1 MRNQKKSFRSAAPVW
16 AAFVVPI
23 IWLAVLMAGCYEP
36 GMTIFTL
43 MDAFSAATKN
53 PFSLHWT
60 TYTPKFIGIF
70 LLLYGG
76 AILFYYTGQKNMRPG
91 EEHGSASW
99 GSVRDLD
106 KKYRDKDAGKNVI
119 LTQHLQMSMNGKL
132 HRRNLL
138 QIIVGGS
145 GSGKTRF
152 LAKPNLMLANASF
165 IVTDPKGEMLRA
177 VGNLFLE
184 EGYVLRVFDLIDP
197 SKSDCYNPFCYIR
210 KDADVFKLIDNFIKN
225 TTPKGAKANDP
236 FWEKS
241 ETALDAALM
250 LYLLHEAPVEDQN
263 METILYMIE
272 NGGAKEEDDD
282 YQSPLDL
289 LFEALEEEQPDHIAV
304 RQYHIFKQAAG
315 KTAKSILVSAAVR
328 LASFTLPE
336 IQHITASDDMELGKL
351 GERKQAIFCIIP
363 DSNDASLNFLVGM
376 LYTQAF
382 QELYYQADKVH
393 QGALPV
399 PVRLMFDE
407 FANVALPD
415 GYARLQATMRSR
427 NIMSTIILQN
437 ISQLKALFKDDW
449 EGIIGN
455 ADSFLYLGGNE
466 QSTHKYISELL
477 GKETI
482 DTKTSSQSKGRN
494 GSYSQN
500 FQQTGRELMTP
511 DEVRRLDNKNAIV
524 LIRGEKPVIDE
535 KYDILKHP
543 NIHRTEDGGAPPYL
557 HTPLRAFAADDLS
570 FPIENIDDI
579 DFWRINMK
587 HELTPQRKE
596 RRIMAVWTSLV
607 LTTALFTTSAFAA
620 DSDPLT
626 IVNNLS
632 DFIFSCIK
640 AIGII
645 ILGWGVVQLGM
656 SVQSHDATQRTQGVL
671 CLFGGLLIAFA
682 KEILTAIGV
691 V

>member
-1 MRNQKKSFRSAAPVW
+1 
-16 AAFVVPI
+16 
-23 IWLAVLMAGCYEP
+23 MAGCYEP

-43 MDAFSAATKN
+43 MDVFSAATKN

-60 TYTPKFIGIF
+60 PYTMKFIGIF
-70 LLLYGG
+70 LLFYGG
-76 AILFYYTGQKNMRPG
+76 AILFYYTGQKNTRPG

-99 GSVRDLD
+99 GSVRELD

-165 IVTDPKGEMLRA
+165 IVTDPKSEMLRA
-177 VGNLFLE
+177 VGKLFLE

-197 SKSDCYNPFCYIR
+197 SKSDCYNPFRYIR
-210 KDADVFKLIDNFIKN
+210 KDADVFKLIDSFIKN

-241 ETALDAALM
+241 ETALDSALM
-250 LYLLHEAPVEDQN
+250 LYLLHEAPPEDQN

-282 YQSPLDL
+282 YSSPLDL

-336 IQHITASDDMELGKL
+336 IQRITATDDMELGKL

-393 QGALPV
+393 QGALPL

-427 NIMSTIILQN
+427 NIMSTIVLQN

-455 ADSFLYLGGNE
+455 ADSFIYLGGNE

-482 DTKTSSQSKGRN
+482 DTRTSSQSKGRN
-494 GSYSQN
+494 GSFSQN
-500 FQQTGRELMTP
+500 FQQAGRELMTP

-579 DFWRINMK
+579 
-587 HELTPQRKE
+587 
-596 RRIMAVWTSLV
+596 
-607 LTTALFTTSAFAA
+607 
-620 DSDPLT
+620 
-626 IVNNLS
+626 
-632 DFIFSCIK
+632 
-640 AIGII
+640 
-645 ILGWGVVQLGM
+645 
-656 SVQSHDATQRTQGVL
+656 
-671 CLFGGLLIAFA
+671 
-682 KEILTAIGV
+682 EILEEFT
-691 V
+691 

>member
-1 MRNQKKSFRSAAPVW
+1 MTHKKKSFRSAAPVW
-16 AAFVVPI
+16 AAFTLPI
-23 IWLAVLMAGCYEP
+23 VWFAVLMAGCYTP
-36 GMTIFTL
+36 GMTIFDL
-43 MDAFSAATKN
+43 VAQFSEVTQT

-60 TYTPKFIGIF
+60 PYTMKFIGIF

-76 AILFYYTGQKNMRPG
+76 AILFYYTGQKNTRPG

-99 GSVRDLD
+99 GSVRELN

-165 IVTDPKGEMLRA
+165 ICTDPKGEMLRA

-197 SKSDCYNPFCYIR
+197 SKSDCYNPFRYIR
-210 KDADVFKLIDNFIKN
+210 KDADVFKLIDSFIKN

-241 ETALDAALM
+241 ETALDSALM
-250 LYLLHEAPVEDQN
+250 LYLLHEAPPEDQN

-289 LFEALEEEQPDHIAV
+289 LFEAPEEEQPDHIAV
-304 RQYHIFKQAAG
+304 LQYHIFKQAAG

-336 IQHITASDDMELGKL
+336 IQRITATDDMELGKL

-393 QGALPV
+393 QGALPL

-427 NIMSTIILQN
+427 NIMSTIVLQN

-455 ADSFLYLGGNE
+455 ADSFIYLGGNE

-482 DTKTSSQSKGRN
+482 DTRTSSQSKGRN
-494 GSYSQN
+494 GSFSQN
-500 FQQTGRELMTP
+500 FQQTGRELASV
-511 DEVRRLDNKNAIV
+511 DELAVLDGGKCILQLRGVRPFLS
-524 LIRGEKPVIDE
+524 E
-535 KYDILKHP
+535 KYDITKHP
-543 NIHRTEDGGAPPYL
+543 NY
-557 HTPLRAFAADDLS
+557 
-570 FPIENIDDI
+570 
-579 DFWRINMK
+579 K
-587 HELTPQRKE
+587 Y
-596 RRIMAVWTSLV
+596 
-607 LTTALFTTSAFAA
+607 
-620 DSDPLT
+620 
-626 IVNNLS
+626 LS
-632 DFIFSCIK
+632 DADRRNTFDIEKFLSTKLKVKPEETYEVYEI
-640 AIGII
+640 
-645 ILGWGVVQLGM
+645 
-656 SVQSHDATQRTQGVL
+656 DAASEKVAGS
-671 CLFGGLLIAFA
+671 
-682 KEILTAIGV
+682 
-691 V
+691 

>member
-1 MRNQKKSFRSAAPVW
+1 MTRKKKSFRSAAPVW
-16 AAFVVPI
+16 AAFTLPI
-23 IWLAVLMAGCYEP
+23 VWLAVLMASCYEP

-60 TYTPKFIGIF
+60 PYTMKFIGIF

-76 AILFYYTGQKNMRPG
+76 AILFYYTGQKNTRPG

-99 GSVRDLD
+99 GSVRELD

-289 LFEALEEEQPDHIAV
+289 LFEALEEEQPNHIAV

-336 IQHITASDDMELGKL
+336 IQRITASDDMELGKL

-382 QELYYQADKVH
+382 QELYYQADKIH

-455 ADSFLYLGGNE
+455 ADSFVYLGGNE

-482 DTKTSSQSKGRN
+482 DTRTSSQSKGRN
-494 GSYSQN
+494 GSFSQN

-579 DFWRINMK
+579 VIL
-587 HELTPQRKE
+587 EE
-596 RRIMAVWTSLV
+596 
-607 LTTALFTTSAFAA
+607 FT
-620 DSDPLT
+620 
-626 IVNNLS
+626 
-632 DFIFSCIK
+632 
-640 AIGII
+640 
-645 ILGWGVVQLGM
+645 
-656 SVQSHDATQRTQGVL
+656 
-671 CLFGGLLIAFA
+671 
-682 KEILTAIGV
+682 
-691 V
+691 

>member
-1 MRNQKKSFRSAAPVW
+1 MTRKKKSFRSAAPVW
-16 AAFVVPI
+16 AAFTLPI
-23 IWLAVLMAGCYEP
+23 VWLAVLMASCYEP

-60 TYTPKFIGIF
+60 PYTMKFIGIF

-76 AILFYYTGQKNMRPG
+76 AILFYYTGQKNTRPG

-99 GSVRDLD
+99 GSVRELD

-250 LYLLHEAPVEDQN
+250 LYLLHEAPPEDQN

-289 LFEALEEEQPDHIAV
+289 LFEALEEEQPNHIAV

-336 IQHITASDDMELGKL
+336 IQRITASDDMELGKL

-382 QELYYQADKVH
+382 QELYYQADKIH

-455 ADSFLYLGGNE
+455 ADSFVYLGGNE

-482 DTKTSSQSKGRN
+482 DTRTSSQSKGRN
-494 GSYSQN
+494 GSFSQN

-579 DFWRINMK
+579 EFLED
-587 HELTPQRKE
+587 
-596 RRIMAVWTSLV
+596 
-607 LTTALFTTSAFAA
+607 
-620 DSDPLT
+620 
-626 IVNNLS
+626 
-632 DFIFSCIK
+632 
-640 AIGII
+640 
-645 ILGWGVVQLGM
+645 
-656 SVQSHDATQRTQGVL
+656 
-671 CLFGGLLIAFA
+671 
-682 KEILTAIGV
+682 
-691 V
+691 

>member
-16 AAFVVPI
+16 AAFTVPI
-23 IWLAVLMAGCYEP
+23 VWLAVLMAECYTP
-36 GMTIFTL
+36 GMTIFDL
-43 MDAFSAATKN
+43 AAQFSEVTQT

-60 TYTPKFIGIF
+60 PYTMKFIGIF

-76 AILFYYTGQKNMRPG
+76 AILFYYTGQKNTRPG

-99 GSVRDLD
+99 GSVRELD

-184 EGYVLRVFDLIDP
+184 EGYILRVFDLIDP

-250 LYLLHEAPVEDQN
+250 LYLLHEAPPEDQS

-336 IQHITASDDMELGKL
+336 IQRITASDDMELGKL

-455 ADSFLYLGGNE
+455 ADSFVYLGGNE
-466 QSTHKYISELL
+466 QSTHKYISDLL

-482 DTKTSSQSKGRN
+482 DTRTSSQSKGRN
-494 GSYSQN
+494 GSFSQN

-579 DFWRINMK
+579 
-587 HELTPQRKE
+587 
-596 RRIMAVWTSLV
+596 
-607 LTTALFTTSAFAA
+607 
-620 DSDPLT
+620 
-626 IVNNLS
+626 
-632 DFIFSCIK
+632 
-640 AIGII
+640 
-645 ILGWGVVQLGM
+645 
-656 SVQSHDATQRTQGVL
+656 
-671 CLFGGLLIAFA
+671 
-682 KEILTAIGV
+682 EILEEFT
-691 V
+691 

>member
-1 MRNQKKSFRSAAPVW
+1 MIMTLLGWF
-16 AAFVVPI
+16 
-23 IWLAVLMAGCYEP
+23 LLTAVLIPLLYLWRRPAGILAGLAALLAP
-36 GMTIFTL
+36 GGLYLWAGLSLRTYAWSWALPLLAGQCLLIPLSRFLYVRFCRLFNGWSKFTL
-43 MDAFSAATKN
+43 EIEDSN
-53 PFSLHWT
+53 GHLHYVKGINQG
-60 TYTPKFIGIF
+60 TYI
-70 LLLYGG
+70 
-76 AILFYYTGQKNMRPG
+76 N
-91 EEHGSASW
+91 
-99 GSVRDLD
+99 
-106 KKYRDKDAGKNVI
+106 
-119 LTQHLQMSMNGKL
+119 
-132 HRRNLL
+132 
-138 QIIVGGS
+138 GGS

-197 SKSDCYNPFCYIR
+197 AKSDCYNPFCYIR

-250 LYLLHEAPVEDQN
+250 LYLLHEAPPEDQN

-336 IQHITASDDMELGKL
+336 IQRITASDDMELGKL

-382 QELYYQADKVH
+382 QELYYQADKIH

-455 ADSFLYLGGNE
+455 ADSFVYLGGNE

-482 DTKTSSQSKGRN
+482 DTRTSSQSKGRN
-494 GSYSQN
+494 GSFSQN

-543 NIHRTEDGGAPPYL
+543 NIHRTEDGGASPYL

-579 DFWRINMK
+579 EFLED
-587 HELTPQRKE
+587 
-596 RRIMAVWTSLV
+596 
-607 LTTALFTTSAFAA
+607 
-620 DSDPLT
+620 
-626 IVNNLS
+626 
-632 DFIFSCIK
+632 
-640 AIGII
+640 
-645 ILGWGVVQLGM
+645 
-656 SVQSHDATQRTQGVL
+656 
-671 CLFGGLLIAFA
+671 
-682 KEILTAIGV
+682 
-691 V
+691 

>member
-1 MRNQKKSFRSAAPVW
+1 MTHKKKSFRSAAPVW
-16 AAFVVPI
+16 AAFVIPI
-23 IWLAVLMAGCYEP
+23 VWLAVLMAGCYTP
-36 GMTIFTL
+36 GMTIFDL
-43 MDAFSAATKN
+43 AAQFSEVTQT

-60 TYTPKFIGIF
+60 PYTMKFIGIL

-76 AILFYYTGQKNMRPG
+76 AILFYYTGQKNTRPG

-99 GSVRDLD
+99 GSVRELD

-165 IVTDPKGEMLRA
+165 ICTDPKGEMLRA

-197 SKSDCYNPFCYIR
+197 SKSDCYNPFRYIR

-241 ETALDAALM
+241 ETALDSALM
-250 LYLLHEAPVEDQN
+250 LYLLHKAPPEDQN

-272 NGGAKEEDDD
+272 NGGAKEEDND

-336 IQHITASDDMELGKL
+336 IQRITATDDMELGKL

-382 QELYYQADKVH
+382 QEPYYQADKVH

-427 NIMSTIILQN
+427 NIMSTIVLQN

-455 ADSFLYLGGNE
+455 ADSFIYLGGNE

-482 DTKTSSQSKGRN
+482 DTRTSSQSKGRN
-494 GSYSQN
+494 GSFSQN
-500 FQQTGRELMTP
+500 FQQAGRELLTP

-579 DFWRINMK
+579 EFLED
-587 HELTPQRKE
+587 
-596 RRIMAVWTSLV
+596 
-607 LTTALFTTSAFAA
+607 
-620 DSDPLT
+620 
-626 IVNNLS
+626 
-632 DFIFSCIK
+632 
-640 AIGII
+640 
-645 ILGWGVVQLGM
+645 
-656 SVQSHDATQRTQGVL
+656 
-671 CLFGGLLIAFA
+671 
-682 KEILTAIGV
+682 
-691 V
+691 

>member
-1 MRNQKKSFRSAAPVW
+1 MTRKKKSFRNAAPVW
-16 AAFVVPI
+16 AAFTLPI
-23 IWLAVLMAGCYEP
+23 VWLAVLMASCYEP
-36 GMTIFTL
+36 DMTIFTL

-60 TYTPKFIGIF
+60 PYTMKFIGIF

-76 AILFYYTGQKNMRPG
+76 AILFYYTGQKNTRPG

-99 GSVRDLD
+99 GSVRELD

-336 IQHITASDDMELGKL
+336 IQRITASDDMELGKL

-382 QELYYQADKVH
+382 QELYHQADKVH

-455 ADSFLYLGGNE
+455 ADSFVYLGGNE

-494 GSYSQN
+494 GSFSQN
-500 FQQTGRELMTP
+500 FQQAGRELMTP

-570 FPIENIDDI
+570 FPVENIDDI
-579 DFWRINMK
+579 
-587 HELTPQRKE
+587 
-596 RRIMAVWTSLV
+596 
-607 LTTALFTTSAFAA
+607 
-620 DSDPLT
+620 
-626 IVNNLS
+626 
-632 DFIFSCIK
+632 
-640 AIGII
+640 
-645 ILGWGVVQLGM
+645 
-656 SVQSHDATQRTQGVL
+656 
-671 CLFGGLLIAFA
+671 
-682 KEILTAIGV
+682 EILEESI
-691 V
+691 

>member
-1 MRNQKKSFRSAAPVW
+1 MW
-16 AAFVVPI
+16 AAFTLPI
-23 IWLAVLMAGCYEP
+23 VWLAVLMASCYEP

-60 TYTPKFIGIF
+60 PYTMKFIGIF

-76 AILFYYTGQKNMRPG
+76 AILFYYTGQKNTRPG

-99 GSVRDLD
+99 GSVRELD

-289 LFEALEEEQPDHIAV
+289 LFEALEEEQPNHIAV

-336 IQHITASDDMELGKL
+336 IQRITASDDMELGKL

-455 ADSFLYLGGNE
+455 ADSFVYLGGNE

-482 DTKTSSQSKGRN
+482 DTRTSSQSKGRN
-494 GSYSQN
+494 GSFSQN

-579 DFWRINMK
+579 EFLED
-587 HELTPQRKE
+587 
-596 RRIMAVWTSLV
+596 
-607 LTTALFTTSAFAA
+607 
-620 DSDPLT
+620 
-626 IVNNLS
+626 
-632 DFIFSCIK
+632 
-640 AIGII
+640 
-645 ILGWGVVQLGM
+645 
-656 SVQSHDATQRTQGVL
+656 
-671 CLFGGLLIAFA
+671 
-682 KEILTAIGV
+682 
-691 V
+691 

>member
-1 MRNQKKSFRSAAPVW
+1 MW
-16 AAFVVPI
+16 AAFTLPI
-23 IWLAVLMAGCYEP
+23 VWLAVLMASCYEP

-60 TYTPKFIGIF
+60 PYTMKFIGIF

-76 AILFYYTGQKNMRPG
+76 AILFYYTGQKNTRPG

-99 GSVRDLD
+99 GSVRELD

-165 IVTDPKGEMLRA
+165 IVTDPKGEMPRA

-336 IQHITASDDMELGKL
+336 IQRITASDDMELGKL

-382 QELYYQADKVH
+382 QELYYQADKIH

-455 ADSFLYLGGNE
+455 ADSFVYLGGNE

-482 DTKTSSQSKGRN
+482 DTRTSSQSKGRN
-494 GSYSQN
+494 GSFSQN

-579 DFWRINMK
+579 VIL
-587 HELTPQRKE
+587 EE
-596 RRIMAVWTSLV
+596 
-607 LTTALFTTSAFAA
+607 FT
-620 DSDPLT
+620 
-626 IVNNLS
+626 
-632 DFIFSCIK
+632 
-640 AIGII
+640 
-645 ILGWGVVQLGM
+645 
-656 SVQSHDATQRTQGVL
+656 
-671 CLFGGLLIAFA
+671 
-682 KEILTAIGV
+682 
-691 V
+691 

>member
-1 MRNQKKSFRSAAPVW
+1 MW
-16 AAFVVPI
+16 AAFTLPI
-23 IWLAVLMAGCYEP
+23 VWLAVLMAGCYTP
-36 GMTIFTL
+36 GMTIFDLVAQFTEV
-43 MDAFSAATKN
+43 TKM
-53 PFSLHWT
+53 PFALRWT
-60 TYTPKFIGIF
+60 PHTAKFIGIF

-76 AILFYYTGQKNMRPG
+76 AILFYYTGQKNTRPG

-99 GSVRDLD
+99 GSVRELD
-106 KKYRDKDAGKNVI
+106 KKYRDKDANQNVI
-119 LTQHLQMSMNGKL
+119 LTQHFQMSMNGKL

-250 LYLLHEAPVEDQN
+250 LYLLHEAPPEDQN

-289 LFEALEEEQPDHIAV
+289 LFEALEEEQPNHIAV

-336 IQHITASDDMELGKL
+336 IQRITASDDMELGKL

-455 ADSFLYLGGNE
+455 ADSFIYLGGNE

-482 DTKTSSQSKGRN
+482 DTRTSSQSKGRN
-494 GSYSQN
+494 GSFSQN
-500 FQQTGRELMTP
+500 FQQAGRELMTP
-511 DEVRRLDNKNAIV
+511 DEVRRLDNKNAII

-579 DFWRINMK
+579 EFLED
-587 HELTPQRKE
+587 
-596 RRIMAVWTSLV
+596 
-607 LTTALFTTSAFAA
+607 
-620 DSDPLT
+620 
-626 IVNNLS
+626 
-632 DFIFSCIK
+632 
-640 AIGII
+640 
-645 ILGWGVVQLGM
+645 
-656 SVQSHDATQRTQGVL
+656 
-671 CLFGGLLIAFA
+671 
-682 KEILTAIGV
+682 
-691 V
+691 

>member
-16 AAFVVPI
+16 AAFTLPI
-23 IWLAVLMAGCYEP
+23 VWLAVLMASCYEP

-60 TYTPKFIGIF
+60 PYTMKFIGIF

-76 AILFYYTGQKNMRPG
+76 AILFYYTGQKNTRPG

-99 GSVRDLD
+99 GSVRELN

-197 SKSDCYNPFCYIR
+197 SKSDCYNPLRYIR

-289 LFEALEEEQPDHIAV
+289 LFEALEEEQPNHIAV

-336 IQHITASDDMELGKL
+336 IQRITASDDMELGKL

-382 QELYYQADKVH
+382 QELYYQADKIH

-455 ADSFLYLGGNE
+455 ADSFVYLGGNE

-482 DTKTSSQSKGRN
+482 DTRTSSQSKGRN
-494 GSYSQN
+494 GSFSQN
-500 FQQTGRELMTP
+500 FQQTGRELMTL

-570 FPIENIDDI
+570 FPTENIDDI
-579 DFWRINMK
+579 
-587 HELTPQRKE
+587 
-596 RRIMAVWTSLV
+596 
-607 LTTALFTTSAFAA
+607 
-620 DSDPLT
+620 
-626 IVNNLS
+626 
-632 DFIFSCIK
+632 
-640 AIGII
+640 
-645 ILGWGVVQLGM
+645 
-656 SVQSHDATQRTQGVL
+656 
-671 CLFGGLLIAFA
+671 
-682 KEILTAIGV
+682 EILEESI
-691 V
+691 

>member
-1 MRNQKKSFRSAAPVW
+1 MW
-16 AAFVVPI
+16 AAFVIPI
-23 IWLAVLMAGCYEP
+23 VWLAVLMAGCYTP
-36 GMTIFTL
+36 GMTIFDL
-43 MDAFSAATKN
+43 AAQFSEVTQT

-60 TYTPKFIGIF
+60 PYTMKFIGIL

-76 AILFYYTGQKNMRPG
+76 AILFYYTGQKNTRPG

-99 GSVRDLD
+99 GSVRELD

-165 IVTDPKGEMLRA
+165 ICTDPKGEMLRA

-197 SKSDCYNPFCYIR
+197 SKSDCYNPFRYIR

-241 ETALDAALM
+241 ETALDSALM
-250 LYLLHEAPVEDQN
+250 LYLLHKAPPEDQN

-272 NGGAKEEDDD
+272 NGGAKEEDND

-336 IQHITASDDMELGKL
+336 IQRITATDDMELGKL

-382 QELYYQADKVH
+382 QEPYYQADKVH

-427 NIMSTIILQN
+427 NIMSTIVLQN

-455 ADSFLYLGGNE
+455 ADSFIYLGGNE

-482 DTKTSSQSKGRN
+482 DTRTSSQSKGRN
-494 GSYSQN
+494 GSFSQN
-500 FQQTGRELMTP
+500 FQQAGRELLTP

-579 DFWRINMK
+579 VIL
-587 HELTPQRKE
+587 EE
-596 RRIMAVWTSLV
+596 
-607 LTTALFTTSAFAA
+607 FT
-620 DSDPLT
+620 
-626 IVNNLS
+626 
-632 DFIFSCIK
+632 
-640 AIGII
+640 
-645 ILGWGVVQLGM
+645 
-656 SVQSHDATQRTQGVL
+656 
-671 CLFGGLLIAFA
+671 
-682 KEILTAIGV
+682 
-691 V
+691 

>member
-16 AAFVVPI
+16 AAFTLPI
-23 IWLAVLMAGCYEP
+23 VWLAVLMASCYEP

-60 TYTPKFIGIF
+60 PYTMKFIGIF

-76 AILFYYTGQKNMRPG
+76 AILFYYTGQKNTRPG

-99 GSVRDLD
+99 GSVRELD

-336 IQHITASDDMELGKL
+336 IQRITASDDMELGKL
-351 GERKQAIFCIIP
+351 GEQKQAIFCIIP

-455 ADSFLYLGGNE
+455 ADSFVYLGGNE

-482 DTKTSSQSKGRN
+482 DTRTSSQSKGRN
-494 GSYSQN
+494 GSFSQN

-579 DFWRINMK
+579 VIL
-587 HELTPQRKE
+587 EE
-596 RRIMAVWTSLV
+596 
-607 LTTALFTTSAFAA
+607 FT
-620 DSDPLT
+620 
-626 IVNNLS
+626 
-632 DFIFSCIK
+632 
-640 AIGII
+640 
-645 ILGWGVVQLGM
+645 
-656 SVQSHDATQRTQGVL
+656 
-671 CLFGGLLIAFA
+671 
-682 KEILTAIGV
+682 
-691 V
+691 

>member
-1 MRNQKKSFRSAAPVW
+1 MIHKKKSFRSAAPVW
-16 AAFVVPI
+16 AAFVIPI
-23 IWLAVLMAGCYEP
+23 VWLAVLMAGCYAP
-36 GMTIFTL
+36 GMTIFDL
-43 MDAFSAATKN
+43 AAQFSEVTKT
-53 PFSLHWT
+53 PFALHWT
-60 TYTPKFIGIF
+60 PYTMKFIGIF

-76 AILFYYTGQKNMRPG
+76 AILFYYTGQKNTRPG

-99 GSVRDLD
+99 GSVRELD

-119 LTQHLQMSMNGKL
+119 LTQHLQMSMNGKM

-225 TTPKGAKANDP
+225 TTPKGAKATDP

-250 LYLLHEAPVEDQN
+250 LYLLHEAPPEDQN

-336 IQHITASDDMELGKL
+336 IQRITASDDMELGKL

-455 ADSFLYLGGNE
+455 ADSFVYLGGNE

-494 GSYSQN
+494 GSFSQN
-500 FQQTGRELMTP
+500 FQQTGRELASV
-511 DEVRRLDNKNAIV
+511 DELAVLDGGKCILQLRGVRPFLS
-524 LIRGEKPVIDE
+524 E
-535 KYDILKHP
+535 KYDITKHP
-543 NIHRTEDGGAPPYL
+543 NY
-557 HTPLRAFAADDLS
+557 
-570 FPIENIDDI
+570 
-579 DFWRINMK
+579 K
-587 HELTPQRKE
+587 Y
-596 RRIMAVWTSLV
+596 
-607 LTTALFTTSAFAA
+607 
-620 DSDPLT
+620 
-626 IVNNLS
+626 LS
-632 DFIFSCIK
+632 DADRRNTFDIEKFLSTK
-640 AIGII
+640 LKVKPEETYDSYEVAVTEE
-645 ILGWGVVQLGM
+645 LS
-656 SVQSHDATQRTQGVL
+656 SV
-671 CLFGGLLIAFA
+671 
-682 KEILTAIGV
+682 
-691 V
+691 

>member
-1 MRNQKKSFRSAAPVW
+1 MTHKKKSFRSAAPVW
-16 AAFVVPI
+16 AAFTLPI
-23 IWLAVLMAGCYEP
+23 VWFAVLMAGCYTP
-36 GMTIFTL
+36 GMTIFDL
-43 MDAFSAATKN
+43 VAQFSEVTQT

-60 TYTPKFIGIF
+60 PYTMKFIGIF

-76 AILFYYTGQKNMRPG
+76 AILFYYTGQKNTRPG

-99 GSVRDLD
+99 GSVRELD

-184 EGYVLRVFDLIDP
+184 KGYVLRVFDLIDP

-225 TTPKGAKANDP
+225 TTPKNAKSNDP

-241 ETALDAALM
+241 ETALDSALM

-336 IQHITASDDMELGKL
+336 IQRITATDDMELGKL

-382 QELYYQADKVH
+382 QEPYYQADKVH

-455 ADSFLYLGGNE
+455 ADSFIYLGGNE

-482 DTKTSSQSKGRN
+482 DTRTSSQSKGRN
-494 GSYSQN
+494 GSFSQN
-500 FQQTGRELMTP
+500 FQQAGRELLTP

-543 NIHRTEDGGAPPYL
+543 NIQRTEDGGAPPYL

-579 DFWRINMK
+579 EFLED
-587 HELTPQRKE
+587 
-596 RRIMAVWTSLV
+596 
-607 LTTALFTTSAFAA
+607 
-620 DSDPLT
+620 
-626 IVNNLS
+626 
-632 DFIFSCIK
+632 
-640 AIGII
+640 
-645 ILGWGVVQLGM
+645 
-656 SVQSHDATQRTQGVL
+656 
-671 CLFGGLLIAFA
+671 
-682 KEILTAIGV
+682 
-691 V
+691 

>member
-1 MRNQKKSFRSAAPVW
+1 MTRKKKSFRSAAPVW
-16 AAFVVPI
+16 AAFTLPI
-23 IWLAVLMAGCYEP
+23 VWLAVLMASCYEP

-60 TYTPKFIGIF
+60 PYTMKFIGIF

-76 AILFYYTGQKNMRPG
+76 AILFYYTGQKNTRPG

-99 GSVRDLD
+99 GSVRELD

-225 TTPKGAKANDP
+225 TTPKGTKANDP

-336 IQHITASDDMELGKL
+336 IQRITASDDMELGKL
-351 GERKQAIFCIIP
+351 GDRKQAIFCIIP

-382 QELYYQADKVH
+382 QELYYQADKIH

-455 ADSFLYLGGNE
+455 ADSFVYLGGNE

-494 GSYSQN
+494 GSFSQN

-579 DFWRINMK
+579 EFLED
-587 HELTPQRKE
+587 
-596 RRIMAVWTSLV
+596 
-607 LTTALFTTSAFAA
+607 
-620 DSDPLT
+620 
-626 IVNNLS
+626 
-632 DFIFSCIK
+632 
-640 AIGII
+640 
-645 ILGWGVVQLGM
+645 
-656 SVQSHDATQRTQGVL
+656 
-671 CLFGGLLIAFA
+671 
-682 KEILTAIGV
+682 
-691 V
+691 

>member
-1 MRNQKKSFRSAAPVW
+1 MTHKKKSFRNAAPVW
-16 AAFVVPI
+16 AAFTLPI
-23 IWLAVLMAGCYEP
+23 VWLAVLMASCYEP

-60 TYTPKFIGIF
+60 PYTMKFIGIF

-76 AILFYYTGQKNMRPG
+76 AILFYYTGQKNTRPG

-99 GSVRDLD
+99 GSVRELD

-241 ETALDAALM
+241 ETALDSALM

-336 IQHITASDDMELGKL
+336 IQRITASDDMELGKL

-382 QELYYQADKVH
+382 QELYYQADKIH

-455 ADSFLYLGGNE
+455 ADSFVYLGGNE

-482 DTKTSSQSKGRN
+482 DTRTSSQSKGRN
-494 GSYSQN
+494 GSFSQN

-579 DFWRINMK
+579 EFLED
-587 HELTPQRKE
+587 
-596 RRIMAVWTSLV
+596 
-607 LTTALFTTSAFAA
+607 
-620 DSDPLT
+620 
-626 IVNNLS
+626 
-632 DFIFSCIK
+632 
-640 AIGII
+640 
-645 ILGWGVVQLGM
+645 
-656 SVQSHDATQRTQGVL
+656 
-671 CLFGGLLIAFA
+671 
-682 KEILTAIGV
+682 
-691 V
+691 

>member
-16 AAFVVPI
+16 AAFTLPI
-23 IWLAVLMAGCYEP
+23 VWLAVLMASCYEP

-60 TYTPKFIGIF
+60 PYTMKFIGIF

-99 GSVRDLD
+99 GSVRELD

-336 IQHITASDDMELGKL
+336 IQRITASDDMELGKL

-382 QELYYQADKVH
+382 QELYFQADKVH

-415 GYARLQATMRSR
+415 AYARLQATMRSR

-455 ADSFLYLGGNE
+455 ADSFVYLGGNE

-494 GSYSQN
+494 GSFSQN

-511 DEVRRLDNKNAIV
+511 DEVRRLDNKDAIV

-579 DFWRINMK
+579 EFLED
-587 HELTPQRKE
+587 
-596 RRIMAVWTSLV
+596 
-607 LTTALFTTSAFAA
+607 
-620 DSDPLT
+620 
-626 IVNNLS
+626 
-632 DFIFSCIK
+632 
-640 AIGII
+640 
-645 ILGWGVVQLGM
+645 
-656 SVQSHDATQRTQGVL
+656 
-671 CLFGGLLIAFA
+671 
-682 KEILTAIGV
+682 
-691 V
+691 

>member
-1 MRNQKKSFRSAAPVW
+1 
-16 AAFVVPI
+16 
-23 IWLAVLMAGCYEP
+23 
-36 GMTIFTL
+36 MTIFVL
-43 MDAFSAATKN
+43 MDAFSVATKN

-60 TYTPKFIGIF
+60 PHTARFIGIF

-76 AILFYYTGQKNMRPG
+76 AILFYYTGQKNTRPG

-99 GSVRDLD
+99 GSVLELN

-250 LYLLHEAPVEDQN
+250 LYLLHEAPPEDQN

-289 LFEALEEEQPDHIAV
+289 LFEALEEEQPNHIAV

-336 IQHITASDDMELGKL
+336 IQRITASDDMELGKL

-382 QELYYQADKVH
+382 QELYFQADKVH

-455 ADSFLYLGGNE
+455 ADSFVYLGGNE

-482 DTKTSSQSKGRN
+482 DTRTSSQSKGRN
-494 GSYSQN
+494 GSFSQN

-579 DFWRINMK
+579 VIL
-587 HELTPQRKE
+587 EE
-596 RRIMAVWTSLV
+596 
-607 LTTALFTTSAFAA
+607 FT
-620 DSDPLT
+620 
-626 IVNNLS
+626 
-632 DFIFSCIK
+632 
-640 AIGII
+640 
-645 ILGWGVVQLGM
+645 
-656 SVQSHDATQRTQGVL
+656 
-671 CLFGGLLIAFA
+671 
-682 KEILTAIGV
+682 
-691 V
+691 

>member
-1 MRNQKKSFRSAAPVW
+1 MTHKKKSFRSAAPVW
-16 AAFVVPI
+16 AAFTVPI
-23 IWLAVLMAGCYEP
+23 VWLAVLMAGCYEP

-43 MDAFSAATKN
+43 MDVFSAATKN

-60 TYTPKFIGIF
+60 PYTMKFIGIF
-70 LLLYGG
+70 LLFYGG
-76 AILFYYTGQKNMRPG
+76 AILFYYTGQKNTRPG

-99 GSVRDLD
+99 GSVRELD

-250 LYLLHEAPVEDQN
+250 LYLLHEAPPEDQN

-336 IQHITASDDMELGKL
+336 IQRITASDDMELGKL

-393 QGALPV
+393 HGALPV

-437 ISQLKALFKDDW
+437 ISQLKALFKDEW
-449 EGIIGN
+449 ESIVGN
-455 ADSFLYLGGNE
+455 ADSFIYLGGNE

-482 DTKTSSQSKGRN
+482 DMKTSSQSKGRN
-494 GSYSQN
+494 GSFSQN

-579 DFWRINMK
+579 
-587 HELTPQRKE
+587 
-596 RRIMAVWTSLV
+596 
-607 LTTALFTTSAFAA
+607 
-620 DSDPLT
+620 
-626 IVNNLS
+626 
-632 DFIFSCIK
+632 
-640 AIGII
+640 
-645 ILGWGVVQLGM
+645 
-656 SVQSHDATQRTQGVL
+656 
-671 CLFGGLLIAFA
+671 
-682 KEILTAIGV
+682 EILEEST
-691 V
+691 

>member
-1 MRNQKKSFRSAAPVW
+1 
-16 AAFVVPI
+16 
-23 IWLAVLMAGCYEP
+23 
-36 GMTIFTL
+36 MTIFTL

-76 AILFYYTGQKNMRPG
+76 AILFYYTGQKNTRPG

-99 GSVRDLD
+99 GSVRELD

-336 IQHITASDDMELGKL
+336 IQRITASDDMELGKL

-382 QELYYQADKVH
+382 QELYYQADKIH

-455 ADSFLYLGGNE
+455 ADSFVYLGGNE

-482 DTKTSSQSKGRN
+482 DTRTSSQSKGRN
-494 GSYSQN
+494 GSFSQN

-543 NIHRTEDGGAPPYL
+543 NIHRTEDGRRISTRRCARSRQTIS
-557 HTPLRAFAADDLS
+557 HSPLKTSTIL
-570 FPIENIDDI
+570 N
-579 DFWRINMK
+579 FWRINMK
-587 HELTPQRKE
+587 HELTSRRKE

>member
-1 MRNQKKSFRSAAPVW
+1 VIHKKKSFRSAAPVW
-16 AAFVVPI
+16 AAFTLPI
-23 IWLAVLMAGCYEP
+23 VWFAVLMAECYTP
-36 GMTIFTL
+36 GMTIFDLVAQFTEV
-43 MDAFSAATKN
+43 TKM
-53 PFSLHWT
+53 PFALHWT
-60 TYTPKFIGIF
+60 PYTMKFIGIF

-99 GSVRDLD
+99 GSVRELD

-250 LYLLHEAPVEDQN
+250 LYLLHEAPPEDQN

-336 IQHITASDDMELGKL
+336 IQRITASDDMELGKL

-382 QELYYQADKVH
+382 QELYYQADKIH

-455 ADSFLYLGGNE
+455 ADSFVYLGGNE

-482 DTKTSSQSKGRN
+482 DTRTSSQSKGRN
-494 GSYSQN
+494 GSFSQN

-570 FPIENIDDI
+570 FPTENIDDI
-579 DFWRINMK
+579 
-587 HELTPQRKE
+587 
-596 RRIMAVWTSLV
+596 
-607 LTTALFTTSAFAA
+607 
-620 DSDPLT
+620 
-626 IVNNLS
+626 
-632 DFIFSCIK
+632 
-640 AIGII
+640 
-645 ILGWGVVQLGM
+645 
-656 SVQSHDATQRTQGVL
+656 
-671 CLFGGLLIAFA
+671 
-682 KEILTAIGV
+682 EILEESI
-691 V
+691 